1 MRSLLVTEF
10 VVGTDI
16 GVEGKMPKNRVFA
29 IRFTRVGAIL
39 LAASFLPACGGSGGY
54 SDSSSGD
61 VVVDDPPDDDPGTP
75 AIDITNAIFIEDS
88 ADCAVY
94 VNSYAASV
102 LDITRALG
110 FESAITISADDTLCT
125 LSSDNIPNHDFNDDT
140 ASFATQVS
148 EVNQSFSISR
158 APALAAAVTPLA
170 QQTWDAVMLNGVVLD
185 LLSAGCYRPNEPN
198 ADANGNVAIG
208 CNVQDDWLLDPL
220 GTEGGFGVDMHNA
233 HVQPNGAYHYH
244 GNPGAMFDDNYGP
257 TGSPV
262 IGFAADGF
270 PIYGS
275 YFFDID
281 SGFIR
286 KAISGY
292 RLKAGNRPVS
302 ATDPGGAYDGTY
314 IDDYEFV
321 GNQDLGECN
330 GMTVDGQYG
339 YYVTDDYP
347 WVLGCHSGIVDASFS
362 KN

>member
-1 MRSLLVTEF
+1 MRPRLVTEL
-10 VVGTDI
+10 VVGTDV
-16 GVEGKMPKNRVFA
+16 GVKVRMPEDKLFA
-29 IRFTRVGAIL
+29 TRLVSVGVIF
-39 LAASFLPACGGSGGY
+39 LAALVLAACGGSGGY
-54 SDSSSGD
+54 SSSAQGD
-61 VVVDDPPDDDPGTP
+61 VAAVDPPSNDPGTT
-75 AIDITNAIFIEDS
+75 AVDITNAIFTEDS

-110 FESAITISADDTLCT
+110 FESAITISADDSLCT
-125 LSSDNIPNHDFNDDT
+125 LSSDNIPNHDFNDNT
-140 ASFATQVS
+140 ANFATQVS
-148 EVNQSFSISR
+148 EVAQSFSISR
-158 APALAAAVTPLA
+158 APAVAAAVTPLA

-198 ADANGNVAIG
+198 ADANGNVAVG
-208 CNVQDDWLLDPL
+208 CSVQDDWLLDPL
-220 GTEGGFGVDMHNA
+220 GTEGGFGVDIHNA

-244 GNPGAMFDDNYGP
+244 GNPGAMFDENYGP

-275 YFFDID
+275 YFLDIA

-292 RLKAGNRPVS
+292 RLKPGNRPVS

-314 IDDYEFV
+314 IDDYEFL
-321 GNQDLGECN
+321 GDQDLDECN

-347 WVLGCHSGIVDASFS
+347 WVLGCHSGTVDASFS